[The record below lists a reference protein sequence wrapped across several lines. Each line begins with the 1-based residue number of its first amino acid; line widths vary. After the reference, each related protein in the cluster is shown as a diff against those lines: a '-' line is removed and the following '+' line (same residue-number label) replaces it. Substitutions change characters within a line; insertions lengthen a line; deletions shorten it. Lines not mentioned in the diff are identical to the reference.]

1 MMLLYR
7 SKCGAFTVFFLAL
20 LTAPGSAEDSEV
32 SRATLK
38 GMQAVRI
45 IVEQFQPNLQKYT
58 DRLGPTAAQIHRSVE
73 QKVREG
79 GIRIV
84 EGDEWLKVPGRP
96 VLYVSINTHD
106 TERYSYAY
114 DIKVELRQ
122 VVLLA
127 AYPHIK
133 SLANTWSINITG
145 VTNIGNLEI
154 IKHDV
159 GFLVDRFI
167 LVYTTVNKQMHDS
180 SSKKRGQQNDETART
195 VNRPVLR

>member
-1 MMLLYR
+1 MRHGSKYGIFTALL
-7 SKCGAFTVFFLAL
+7 LAL
-20 LTAPGSAEDSEV
+20 LTTPCLAEDSEV

-45 IVEQFQPNLQKYT
+45 IVEEFQPNLQKYT
-58 DRLGPTAAQIHRSVE
+58 DKLGPTAAQIHWQIERKLRV
-73 QKVREG
+73 G
-79 GIRIV
+79 GIRVV

-96 VLYVSINTHD
+96 VLYVSINTHE

-127 AYPHIK
+127 AYPLIK

-145 VTNIGNLEI
+145 VTNVGNLQV
-154 IKHDV
+154 IKNDV
-159 GFLVDRFI
+159 GVLVDRFI
-167 LVYTTVNKQMHDS
+167 DVYTVMNRNQGNNENKTSALTKIQ
-180 SSKKRGQQNDETART
+180 
-195 VNRPVLR
+195 